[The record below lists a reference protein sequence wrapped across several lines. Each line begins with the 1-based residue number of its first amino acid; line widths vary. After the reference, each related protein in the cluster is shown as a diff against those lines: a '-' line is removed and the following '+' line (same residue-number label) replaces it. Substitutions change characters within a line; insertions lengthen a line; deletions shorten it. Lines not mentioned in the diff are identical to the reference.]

1 MAYDDD
7 EEDEGDTTPAA
18 DPETLRIFLHA
29 VTCVR
34 PSNAMHLSIRLG
46 DATLHALVDMG
57 STHNFL
63 SQESAARV
71 RLPLIQRAGLH
82 VTVANGD
89 KVPSPGIFQDA
100 RISIDSEVFVTD
112 LYVLPLGSYDLV
124 LSMQWLSTLGQILW
138 DFGQLTM
145 SFWHK
150 DHMVLW
156 RSLPTGAPLVAHA
169 ATTQDLLD
177 DLLSDSLSSPTSSPR
192 PPACPRRVVK
202 TTASPCCQT
211 LLPWWSDC
219 TATRRATRMNWNDG
233 VATWSLKAS
242 FAASRPP
249 SAQRSSWSRRPTA
262 RGAGVNPN

>member
-1 MAYDDD
+1 M
-7 EEDEGDTTPAA
+7 
-18 DPETLRIFLHA
+18 
-29 VTCVR
+29 
-34 PSNAMHLSIRLG
+34 
-46 DATLHALVDMG
+46 
-57 STHNFL
+57 
-63 SQESAARV
+63 
-71 RLPLIQRAGLH
+71 
-82 VTVANGD
+82 
-89 KVPSPGIFQDA
+89 FQDA

-192 PPACPRRVVK
+192 HGRFASRQDHRRLCRDYRSRGGP
-202 TTASPCCQT
+202 TI
-211 LLPWWSDC
+211 
-219 TATRRATRMNWNDG
+219 ATRRATRMNWNDG

-249 SAQRSSWSRRPTA
+249 SARRSSWSRRPTA

>member
-1 MAYDDD
+1 MSLARSFKRHELAPRTTPCRAAWEPASSSVAPILSLPDTASSVGQLSTQVAGCTVRRLTPSEIDERRRKVLCINCDETYSRGHNKVCKCLFLLDLAYDDD

-89 KVPSPGIFQDA
+89 
-100 RISIDSEVFVTD
+100 
-112 LYVLPLGSYDLV
+112 
-124 LSMQWLSTLGQILW
+124 
-138 DFGQLTM
+138 
-145 SFWHK
+145 
-150 DHMVLW
+150 
-156 RSLPTGAPLVAHA
+156 
-169 ATTQDLLD
+169 
-177 DLLSDSLSSPTSSPR
+177 
-192 PPACPRRVVK
+192 
-202 TTASPCCQT
+202 
-211 LLPWWSDC
+211 
-219 TATRRATRMNWNDG
+219 
-233 VATWSLKAS
+233 
-242 FAASRPP
+242 
-249 SAQRSSWSRRPTA
+249 
-262 RGAGVNPN
+262 